1 MSIGPVSSNKITCKR
16 CGTCCKKGGPTLHTK
31 DASLV
36 RHQRLSVASL
46 VTFRRGEL
54 AYHPTELRLIELHTD
69 MIKIKGKNHSFECL
83 FYEEAEGMCSIY
95 EDRPLE
101 CRTLECWNPGPLM
114 DMFLKDLLV
123 RKDIFSKSLYEV
135 IDEYDT
141 KFQPSRLLEL
151 LKQGDKLGVAR
162 LEELDQEYRES
173 LITSGIALEGE
184 MDALLGRPLTLLR
197 RAFESIL

>member
-1 MSIGPVSSNKITCKR
+1 M
-16 CGTCCKKGGPTLHTK
+16 
-31 DASLV
+31 
-36 RHQRLSVASL
+36 
-46 VTFRRGEL
+46 
-54 AYHPTELRLIELHTD
+54 
-69 MIKIKGKNHSFECL
+69 
-83 FYEEAEGMCSIY
+83 
-95 EDRPLE
+95 
-101 CRTLECWNPGPLM
+101 M

-123 RKDIFSKSLYEV
+123 RKDIFSKSFHEV

-151 LKQGDKLGVAR
+151 LKRGDKLGVAR

-173 LITSGIALEGE
+173 LITNGIALEGE